1 MKLSKLYSSRN
12 WESSNKE
19 NAVLT
24 VEPQFEKIKHP
35 QVSKSLFFIHFEDG
49 LSIPGHVSCD
59 ATNRPNEI
67 KELRKNDTACLIS
80 GSGEKSELKF
90 ELKRDGLYYLFCKIT
105 PDIATTV
112 KVSVDGSAAKDCSFF
127 IPSQAKNP
135 WCHLGGRVWRGGI
148 TYPLKLSAG
157 THTVT
162 ISGKA
167 KITLAILT
175 TNPDAYRL
183 IPEK

>member
-1 MKLSKLYSSRN
+1 
-12 WESSNKE
+12 
-19 NAVLT
+19 VT
-24 VEPQFEKIKHP
+24 PQFEKIKHP

-49 LSIPGHVSCD
+49 LSIPVHVSCD

-90 ELKRDGLYYLFCKIT
+90 ELKQDGLYYLFCKIT
-105 PDIATTV
+105 PDTATTV

-135 WCHLGGRVWRGGI
+135 WCHLGGRVWWGSI